1 MILPEVQLCAR
12 RPIST
17 ISLSAPASASLPTFA
32 GLSESVNFARW
43 RGRTTSS
50 SGKPRCGHL
59 LTELRNPSG
68 VCQMMRSRYLV
79 LCGSEITKPR
89 VCSSSTALAG
99 QMTVPLGGNHRSCT
113 SRHTARPACRGRG
126 QSPTFCTRA
135 STAPVT
141 LVARRGA
148 NLLPAPCRRVSAHF

>member
-1 MILPEVQLCAR
+1 MREAANQHNIFIRTRIRRFAIICWPLRICQLRTMA
-12 RPIST
+12 
-17 ISLSAPASASLPTFA
+17 
-32 GLSESVNFARW
+32 
-43 RGRTTSS
+43 GRTSGS

-59 LTELRNPSG
+59 LTEPRNPSG

-113 SRHTARPACRGRG
+113 SRHTARPACRGGG
-126 QSPTFCTRA
+126 QSPPFCTRA
-135 STAPVT
+135 SIAPVT

-148 NLLPAPCRRVSAHF
+148 NLSPAPCRRVSAHF